1 MKTRMNLLLVA
12 SLFTL
17 VQVSSAAAAEF
28 NWPEEIYIGT
38 SEIGTTHHVITSGWG
53 AFLENTTGSK
63 VRITPE
69 PDPVRIERA
78 VSGNTDLI
86 FMDMSD
92 MALYYRGQGAYSD
105 LAKENFYVVWLEYDP
120 PMGYMVPGDSD
131 IKTMNDIKVR
141 LEEGKKVRV
150 AYFAPATAW
159 GMRATQFLPAFL
171 GVNPDLLTP
180 VPFGSINDM
189 YYSIIQGKADILC
202 GGLSTSILPALMA
215 TPKSIRFL
223 DMPMDDKAA
232 WQRALDVL
240 PTEWPAQK
248 NDWGV
253 PEDFRGL
260 GCWVAP
266 SLYFATTSEDE
277 EVIYQ
282 LSKWIHENYDRYKGT
297 AAQAARMKL
306 ERFREF
312 LNISAMPVHPGT
324 VRYLREIGMW
334 TTDDDAWNAD
344 AKALMQ
350 QYVDAWKKAEAEA
363 ASKKIKIKMGKK
375 KWEAL
380 WNDTIKDVPQ
390 MRSRY

>member
-1 MKTRMNLLLVA
+1 MSWVLALFLFLLAPVHTTGA
-12 SLFTL
+12 S
-17 VQVSSAAAAEF
+17 AF
-28 NWPEEIYIGT
+28 NWPEEIYMGT
-38 SEIGTTHHVITSGWG
+38 SDIGTTHHVITSGWG
-53 AFLENTTGSK
+53 ALLETTTGSK

-69 PDPVRIERA
+69 PDPARIERA
-78 VSGNTDLI
+78 ITGNTDLI

-131 IKTMNDIKVR
+131 IKTMHDIKARV
-141 LEEGKKVRV
+141 EKKKRIKV

-171 GVNPDLLTP
+171 DISPEKVTP

-189 YYSIIQGKADILC
+189 YYSILQGKADILC
-202 GGLSTSILPALMA
+202 GGLSTSVLPALMA
-215 TPKSIRFL
+215 TPRGIRFL
-223 DMPMDDKAA
+223 DMPLEDKAA

-240 PTEWPAQK
+240 PTEWPAQV

-253 PEDFRGL
+253 PEEFRGL

-266 SLYFATTSEDE
+266 SLYFATATEDE
-277 EVIYQ
+277 DTIYQ
-282 LSKWIHENYDRYKGT
+282 LARWIHENYDKYKGT
-297 AAQAARMKL
+297 AVQATRMKL

-312 LNISAMPVHPGT
+312 LDISAMPVHPGT

-334 TTDDDAWNAD
+334 TTKDDEWNED

-350 QYVDAWKKAEAEA
+350 QYVDAWKEAKAVAE
-363 ASKKIKIKMGKK
+363 SKKIKIRMGKK
-375 KWEAL
+375 KWETL
-380 WNDTIKDVPQ
+380 WNDTVRDIPP